1 MFIARNIKKYH
12 TSFGGAEQS
21 GVGTNQLEFRSS
33 ERRRVGLGSGLYT
46 SHPYGVNPRFL
57 GGLTIFCT
65 GDDLMTYVISK
76 RLTVAVLGVVILL
89 SAHTAHGQR
98 SRSANRSINVS
109 ELNSR
114 KVIGRLG
121 YELGSVISIDGI
133 VADENYRREREDLGE
148 ILLRVQA
155 VNGKRL
161 KNEVI
166 FPFMQHG
173 VGSVTR
179 PPVGTTFKF
188 IGYETGAFVGEPDGI
203 FDYVP
208 RFATTSYHFRTS
220 FYVLKDAKDK

>member
-1 MFIARNIKKYH
+1 MIRK
-12 TSFGGAEQS
+12 T
-21 GVGTNQLEFRSS
+21 
-33 ERRRVGLGSGLYT
+33 
-46 SHPYGVNPRFL
+46 
-57 GGLTIFCT
+57 
-65 GDDLMTYVISK
+65 SK
-76 RLTVAVLGVVILL
+76 RLTVVALGLATFL
-89 SAHTAHGQR
+89 PAHAAHGQR
-98 SRSANRSINVS
+98 SRAGNMSINVS

-121 YELGSVISIDGI
+121 YELGSVITIDGL

-148 ILLRVQA
+148 ILLRVQT

-220 FYVLKDAKDK
+220 FYVLKDARSENSKTEHRTQDSELRMVMVTRVFILSPES